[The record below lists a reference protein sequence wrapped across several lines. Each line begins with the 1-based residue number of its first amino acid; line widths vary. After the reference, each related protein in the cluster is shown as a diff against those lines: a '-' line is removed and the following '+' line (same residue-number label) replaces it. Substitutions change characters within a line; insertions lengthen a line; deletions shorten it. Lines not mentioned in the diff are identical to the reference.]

1 MEAPAQQI
9 LSLLWI
15 PANHPCTSRCLT
27 LSTKQPL
34 RAAVPGEV
42 DSPASFMLRIDWSQ
56 DLQTI
61 HSGKLLLVVIFLTD
75 TCTGHCGAGNEP
87 PALQGRGSD
96 TGGESWLRCLWNKQE
111 GSPGDSDLCRRASAA
126 RDFTNGI
133 KALEWFG
140 WEGPWDTFRGLAP
153 SPTHGVRQ

>member
-96 TGGESWLRCLWNKQE
+96 TGGESWLRCLWNRK
-111 GSPGDSDLCRRASAA
+111 DLLETQISAGGHQLHGVLQ
-126 RDFTNGI
+126 TKSKLWNGLGG
-133 KALEWFG
+133 KDLG
-140 WEGPWDTFRGLAP
+140 TPSSGLAP